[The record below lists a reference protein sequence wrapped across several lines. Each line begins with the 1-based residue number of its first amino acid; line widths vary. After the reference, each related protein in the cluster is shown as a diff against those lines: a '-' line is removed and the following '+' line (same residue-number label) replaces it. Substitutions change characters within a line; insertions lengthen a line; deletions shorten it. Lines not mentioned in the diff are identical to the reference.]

1 MAVDMNDKRPLFILA
16 GHGPYDN
23 RGCEAIVR
31 GTVGILRHYFDNPKF
46 VVVSHYMSTSQYK
59 QQIEAETDKDILQ
72 EKAVIKFEPLWFLQ
86 KCLQMLCPALQPYI
100 TYRKMMPY
108 LKDSMAVL
116 SIGGDS
122 YSLDYGMPAHFTA
135 LDDLVL
141 SKKKP
146 LIIWGASVGPFSKL
160 PEYERYM
167 VNHLKN
173 VDGIFARESES
184 VEYLERNGVIDNVY
198 RVADPA
204 FLLNSA
210 EPVKEKFSMK
220 IQKDAIGINLSP
232 LMAKYV
238 TNGNLA
244 KWVEHAA
251 DIIRK
256 VSDNFVRPIYLIPHV
271 TSQHTNDHEFMGN
284 VLSLL
289 GKTKEEIVLLP
300 SNLNAAETKWVIS
313 QLTVF
318 AGARTHSTIASLSS
332 CVPTLSFVYS
342 IKAEGINKDIF
353 GDTRYCI
360 MPDNLMSKLV
370 IDKFNEIIQDSERIR
385 NQINLS
391 LPRVKAMAM
400 NAGKYL
406 KEILESKSKN

>member
-1 MAVDMNDKRPLFILA
+1 MRTNADGKRPLFILA

-31 GTVGILRHYFDNPKF
+31 GTVDILRHYYNDPIF
-46 VVVSHYMSTSQYK
+46 VVESHYMATFQYK
-59 QQIEAETDKDILQ
+59 QQIANESDTNIIHK
-72 EKAVIKFEPLWFLQ
+72 KTVIKFHPLWFIQKGLQ
-86 KCLQMLCPALQPYI
+86 VLRPKLRPYI
-100 TYRKMMPY
+100 TYREMLPY
-108 LKDSMAVL
+108 LPDSSAVL

-122 YSLDYGMPAHFTA
+122 YSLDYGIPSHFTE

-141 SKKKP
+141 SKGKP

-160 PEYERYM
+160 PEYESYIIE
-167 VNHLKN
+167 HLKK
-173 VDGIFARESES
+173 VDGIFARESLT
-184 VEYLERNGVIDNVY
+184 VEYLKKKGVSNNVY

-204 FLLNSA
+204 FLLKPIKPSN
-210 EPVKEKFSMK
+210 EKLNREIPKE
-220 IQKDAIGINLSP
+220 AIGINFSP
-232 LMAKYV
+232 LMAIYI
-238 TNGNLA
+238 TNANLK
-244 KWVEHAA
+244 KWVGYAA
-251 DIIRK
+251 DIVRK
-256 VSDNFVRPIYLIPHV
+256 VYSNFNRPIYLIPHV
-271 TSQHTNDHEFMGN
+271 TSLHTNDHEFMEN

-300 SNLNAAETKWVIS
+300 PDLNAAETKWVIS
-313 QLTVF
+313 QLSVF

-342 IKAEGINKDIF
+342 IKAKGINKDIF

-360 MPDNLMSKLV
+360 MPDNLMSKVV
-370 IDKFNEIIQDSERIR
+370 IDKFNEIIQDSEKIR